1 MMRGSLNM
9 KPEFEKSGMN
19 PFFSALAGAR
29 VQNKEATPLQKLYT
43 EVRDLEKIAEGGDLK
58 AWQEKLPQVQQLA
71 ETVHEDAIKL
81 LEVQVQIK
89 KYELTLYLKA
99 SKQALQQAQT
109 AETQAKQ
116 AELGDNT
123 VASRELWNKSQ
134 KFKRLG
140 EHFQQRLQTQLGRF

>member
-1 MMRGSLNM
+1 MRGSLNM
-9 KPEFEKSGMN
+9 KPEFQKPGMN

-29 VQNKEATPLQKLYT
+29 AQNKEATPLQKLYT
-43 EVRDLEKIAEGGDLK
+43 EVRDLEKIAEAGDLK

-89 KYELTLYLKA
+89 KFELTLYLKA
-99 SKQALQQAQT
+99 SKQAMLQ
-109 AETQAKQ
+109 AEAAKTQAKQ

-134 KFKRLG
+134 KFIRLG
-140 EHFQQRLQTQLGRF
+140 EHFQQRLKTQLGRF